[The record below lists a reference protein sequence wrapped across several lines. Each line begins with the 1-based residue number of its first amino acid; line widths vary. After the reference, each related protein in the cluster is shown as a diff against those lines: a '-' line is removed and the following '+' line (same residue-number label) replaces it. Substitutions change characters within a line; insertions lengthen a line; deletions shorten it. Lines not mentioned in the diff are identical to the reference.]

1 MPGWWIYTFFPASR
15 ARDDHDF
22 LPVDELTALLTQ
34 AGFIEVH
41 ATREH
46 QPEVQSVGRM
56 LEYARSRYRTSQ
68 LISIADQDYEEGLGR
83 LQEGALT
90 AGGEATVAS
99 EICLVF
105 ITANRPSA

>member
-15 ARDDHDF
+15 ARDDQDF

-83 LQEGALT
+83 LQEGVLT
-90 AGGEATVAS
+90 AGGEAIVAS